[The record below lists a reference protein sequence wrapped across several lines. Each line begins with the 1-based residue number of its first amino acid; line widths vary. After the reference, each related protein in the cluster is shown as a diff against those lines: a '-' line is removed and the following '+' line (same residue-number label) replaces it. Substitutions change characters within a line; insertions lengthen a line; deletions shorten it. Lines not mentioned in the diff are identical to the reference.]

1 MKINSLMLLRDSSS
15 VDKDGDHPQLF
26 DRPYPLEYLQV
37 GVIKEPH
44 L

>member
-15 VDKDGDHPQLF
+15 VDKDGDHPKLS
-26 DRPYPLEYLQV
+26 DPPYPLKYLQV
-37 GVIKEPH
+37 GLIKEPH